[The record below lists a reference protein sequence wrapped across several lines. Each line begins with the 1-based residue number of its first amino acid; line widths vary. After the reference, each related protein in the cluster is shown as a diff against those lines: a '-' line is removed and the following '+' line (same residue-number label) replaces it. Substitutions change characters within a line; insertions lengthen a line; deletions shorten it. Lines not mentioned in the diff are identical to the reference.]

1 MKPTIGVTVF
11 LAAFSLNSWAQ
22 EVDYDK
28 RNMHIFCAS
37 HLAVISDTL
46 DEQNDEYKAL
56 TFMSGAHRDEA
67 RGMGATEKHFDD
79 VVNYLKKTRNSN
91 KQKWNRLTS
100 QSRNVCFPRS

>member
-1 MKPTIGVTVF
+1 MKPTLCVFAF

-46 DEQNDEYKAL
+46 DEQKDEYKAL
-56 TFMSGAHRDEA
+56 TFMSGVHRDEA
-67 RGMGATEKHFDD
+67 REMGATEKHFDD
-79 VVNYLKKTRNSN
+79 VVAYLKKARKNN
-91 KQKWNRLTS
+91 KPKWNKLTS
-100 QSRNVCFPRS
+100 QSRNVCFPQS